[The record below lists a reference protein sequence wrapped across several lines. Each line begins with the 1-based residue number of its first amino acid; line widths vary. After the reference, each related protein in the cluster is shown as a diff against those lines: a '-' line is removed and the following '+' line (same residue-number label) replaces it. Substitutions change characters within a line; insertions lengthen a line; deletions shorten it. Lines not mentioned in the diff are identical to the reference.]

1 MTLHPLATTSHIQ
14 QAYIR
19 YLKTIK
25 PFQDTDLRR
34 EFANALEKPG
44 MLVKGPLVEGSPP
57 FKPGA
62 SIEKLVQEGVLAP
75 AFARLCN
82 GELPYDRSLHLHQ
95 ERAIRKVVSGRNLIV
110 ATGTG
115 SGKTETFLIPIL
127 HHLLQEEVRGTLQQ
141 PGVRALLL
149 YPMNAL
155 ANDQMKRL
163 RRILANYPAITF
175 GRYVGETEGKPADAI
190 REFRQNYPNEPD
202 LCNELKS
209 RQEMQEQPPHLLLT
223 NYAMLEY
230 LLLRPDDS
238 PLFDGEMARSW
249 RFIVL
254 DETHVYNGANAT
266 EIAMLLRRLQD
277 RVTGGQPQRLQAI
290 GTSATLGG
298 GPEDFPTVV
307 KFAQDL
313 FHLPFAWDEQDS
325 QHQDVVE
332 AERIPVA
339 ALGAAWGAGT
349 QEFYQ
354 KLSQWADDWRQA
366 TEPSQQKALLQKIM
380 DDKASAPAP
389 ATVWH
394 EAQQAASQH
403 PALAVPLFLYTLLRG
418 DSRLHELR
426 QKLEENPANIESL
439 ANAVFGGDQE
449 CLVHLISAAILAR
462 EHAKDAPLLPA
473 RYHVFARALEG
484 AFVCLNTQAHI
495 RPGEEP
501 APRLFLKRHKFCP
514 TCRSRVFELANCTR
528 CGTAYLIGDLIAGQ
542 YLEEEGASSILQNQD
557 YLIQNSVL
565 YDGEVAKNL
574 TYFVLEPQAT
584 DWDEDIAVTSE
595 AEMGEIALSPKL
607 EAMRLCPICG
617 AVYGERERKQCSC
630 QANLVVINRII
641 TERSKTL
648 RRCTSCSTHASGG
661 VVYRFLTGQDAPVS
675 VLADALYQH
684 VPPARDEKSREFPGE
699 GRKMLNFTDSRQNAA
714 FFASYLERAH
724 QRTLR
729 RRLIMLTL
737 QDTPDSSR
745 GHLRLQDLLPRLIT
759 QAERAGL
766 FTDKQGNDERERL
779 AAIWLMQEFSP
790 LDRRIS
796 LEGVGLLKF
805 RPTEPRH
812 WAPLPSLL
820 APPWNMTP
828 SDVLALIHLLMN
840 TLRWQG
846 VHSYLLSERVDL
858 LKDEAFAPRQRAFYI
873 RKDRG
878 SAKAGYGILGWMPQS
893 GYSNARLELL
903 RQWLAKQGI
912 EHTET
917 EGLARNGLH
926 ELWEY
931 IMRVSSPWRGYVTTE
946 TVQREGVL
954 HRLDHRMWELVPATA
969 EASDG
974 WHICSRCQNITAVN
988 LGNVC
993 PVYGC
998 TGQLQPLSLH
1008 REVLHTNLY
1017 RDIYANPTHQP
1028 IPLRA
1033 EEHTAQWVP
1042 KKAAEIQNRFV
1053 AGEVNVLSCSTTFE
1067 LGVDVGDLQAVVLRN
1082 VPPSTA
1088 NYVQRAG
1095 RAGRRTDSA
1104 AFVLTFAQ
1112 RRSHDLTFYDHPEKM
1127 VAGKIRPP
1135 MVVLSNEKIVRRHL
1149 HSVVMAAFFRWA
1161 KERKNVTYQNVGQFF
1176 VPSDRMPG
1184 PQLLSDYLEQRPIEL
1199 ERALER
1205 VLPTSME
1212 EPSLR
1217 RELTFANW
1225 GWVDYLTNTQ
1235 GTGVMDRAAVE
1246 VREETERFADLEKN
1260 AAEQKK
1266 YRQAEFYQKVQNQ
1279 IRVRDLL
1286 GFLGSRNVLP
1296 KYGFPTDVVELKTDH
1311 LETVDEAK
1319 QVSLER
1325 DLRIAISEFAPGS
1338 EVVAAKRIWKSA
1350 GLRRLRDGHWKPIEY
1365 AVCRKCNRLNFG
1377 FSGIGA
1383 FCECGEPLASGR
1395 SVKKTEYIVP
1405 EQGFVAAKETKT
1417 PGDAPPQR
1425 LYAGRVYF
1433 AHYRLP
1439 QTGSAWEGEEARPHM
1454 ELDSAFAGSR
1464 LRVWKRYSRFGWM
1477 AMVNSGMGSGFSICS
1492 SCGYA
1497 ETVALQPQN
1506 SKKSPVHTNPLTGHD
1521 CGGTLTVRH
1530 LGYHFMTDVL
1540 EIKVS
1545 IPLLTEGAVY
1555 SLLYAILDG
1564 ASDALGIQRADIHGT
1579 FYYQQAG
1586 QPPSFILFDD
1596 VPGGAGHVKRIFAN
1610 LRQTFTAALARVAH
1624 CECGL
1629 DTSCYNCLRNYQNQ
1643 FIHDKLQRNIAIDLL
1658 KQILA

>member
-1 MTLHPLATTSHIQ
+1 MTLHPLKTTSHIQ

-25 PFQDTDLRR
+25 PFQDTDLRS

-82 GELPYDRSLHLHQ
+82 AELPYERPLHLHQ
-95 ERAIRKVVSGRNLIV
+95 ERAIRKMVNGRNLIV

-127 HHLLQEEVRGTLQQ
+127 HHLLQEEAQSRLQQ

-163 RRILANYPAITF
+163 RRVLTDYSAITF
-175 GRYVGETEGKPADAI
+175 GRYVGETEDKPADAI
-190 REFRQNYPNEPD
+190 RAFRQNYPDEPE
-202 LCNELKS
+202 LSNELKS
-209 RQEMQEQPPHLLLT
+209 RQEMQDRPPHILLT

-230 LLLRPDDS
+230 LLLRPADS
-238 PLFDGEMARSW
+238 PLFDGDMARFW

-254 DETHVYNGANAT
+254 DEIHVYNGANAT
-266 EIAMLLRRLQD
+266 EIAMLLRRLQE
-277 RVTGGQPQRLQAI
+277 RVMGEKSRQLQAI

-298 GPEDFPTVV
+298 GPQDFLAVV

-313 FHLPFAWDEQDS
+313 FHLPFRWEEQEP
-325 QHQDVVE
+325 QYQDIIE

-349 QEFYQ
+349 LEFYQ
-354 KLSQWADDWRQA
+354 KLSQWADRWRESIGISEQN
-366 TEPSQQKALLQKIM
+366 ALLYEIM
-380 DDKASAPAP
+380 ADSAPAP
-389 ATVWH
+389 VPLSIWR

-403 PALAVPLFLYTLLRG
+403 PALAVPLYLYTLLRG
-418 DSRLHELR
+418 DSRLHDLR
-426 QKLEENPANIESL
+426 RKLEESPTDIENL
-439 ANAVFGGDQE
+439 ARNVFAGDQD
-449 CLVHLISAAILAR
+449 CVVHLISAAILAR

-484 AFVCLNTQAHI
+484 AFVCLNTEAHI
-495 RPGEEP
+495 RSAQNAE
-501 APRLFLKRHKFCP
+501 PRLFLKRHKFCP
-514 TCRSRVFELANCTR
+514 HCRSRVFELANCTR
-528 CGTAYLIGDLIAGQ
+528 CGTAYLIGDLTSGQ
-542 YLEEEGASSILQNQD
+542 DLEEEDAPSRLRNQE
-557 YLIQNSVL
+557 YLVQNSTL
-565 YDGEVAKNL
+565 YDEVAKGVA
-574 TYFVLEPQAT
+574 YFVLDPQST
-584 DWDEDIAVTSE
+584 DWDEDEAVTSE
-595 AEMGEIALSPKL
+595 AEMGEIVSSTKL
-607 EAMRLCPICG
+607 EPMRLCPICG
-617 AVYGERERKQCSC
+617 AVYGESERKQCPC
-630 QANLVVINRII
+630 LVKLIPINRII

-648 RRCTSCSTHASGG
+648 HRCTSCSTHASGG

-684 VPPARDEKSREFPGE
+684 VPPARDEKSRALPGE

-714 FFASYLERAH
+714 FFAAYLERIH
-724 QRTLR
+724 QRNLR

-737 QDTPDSSR
+737 QGAPDSSFGR
-745 GHLRLQDLLPRLIT
+745 LRLQDVLPRLIT

-766 FTDKQGNDERERL
+766 FTDKQGSHEREQL
-779 AAIWLMQEFSP
+779 AAVWLMQEFSP

-796 LEGVGLLKF
+796 LEGVGLLNF
-805 RPTEPRH
+805 RPVVPRE
-812 WAPLPSLL
+812 WTPLPSLL
-820 APPWNMTP
+820 APPWNMTDA
-828 SDVLALIHLLMN
+828 DVFSLIHLLMN
-840 TLRWQG
+840 TLRRQG
-846 VHSYLLSERVDL
+846 AHTYLLSERVDL
-858 LKDEAFAPRQRAFYI
+858 LKDESFAPRQKAFYM
-873 RKDRG
+873 RG
-878 SAKAGYGILGWMPQS
+878 KGGRAKLGYGILGWMPQD
-893 GYSNARLELL
+893 GYSNGRFELL
-903 RQWLAKQGI
+903 RQWLIRQHVA
-912 EHTET
+912 EAEADRF
-917 EGLARNGLH
+917 ARATLQ

-931 IMRVSSPWRGYVTTE
+931 LTVLSSPWRNHLVAE

-954 HRLDHRMWELVPATA
+954 HRLDHRMWELVPTTT
-969 EASDG
+969 EAADG
-974 WHICSRCQNITAVN
+974 WYICNRCQNITPVN
-988 LGNVC
+988 LGTLC

-998 TGQLQPLSLH
+998 TGCLQPLTSQS
-1008 REVLHTNLY
+1008 EVLHTNLY
-1017 RDIYANPTHQP
+1017 RDIYANPAHQP
-1028 IPLRA
+1028 IPLSA

-1042 KKAAEIQNRFV
+1042 EKAAKIQNRFI
-1053 AGEVNVLSCSTTFE
+1053 AGEINVLSCSTTFE
-1067 LGVDVGDLQAVVLRN
+1067 LGVDVGELQAVVLRN

-1112 RRSHDLTFYDHPEKM
+1112 RRSHDLTFYDYPEKM
-1127 VAGKIRPP
+1127 VAGKVRPP
-1135 MVVLSNEKIVRRHL
+1135 VVVLSNERIVRRHL
-1149 HSVVMAAFFRWA
+1149 HSVVMAAFFRWV
-1161 KERKNVTYQNVGQFF
+1161 KEHKGITYQNVGQFF
-1176 VPSDRMPG
+1176 VPDDRKPG
-1184 PQLLSDYLEQRPIEL
+1184 PPLLSDYLEQRPIDL
-1199 ERALER
+1199 EQALDR
-1205 VLPTSME
+1205 VLPTSSD
-1212 EPSLR
+1212 EPDLR
-1217 RELTFANW
+1217 RDLNFAEW
-1225 GWVDYLTNTQ
+1225 GWVDHLTNSL
-1235 GTGVMDRAAVE
+1235 GTGVMDRAAAE
-1246 VREETERFADLEKN
+1246 VKEEIETFAALERD
-1260 AAEQKK
+1260 AAKQTK
-1266 YRQAEFYQKVQNQ
+1266 YRQAEFYQRVQNQ
-1279 IRVRDLL
+1279 IRKRDLL

-1311 LETVDEAK
+1311 LEAMDEAK

-1338 EVVAAKRIWKSA
+1338 EVVAAKRIWTSA
-1350 GLRRLRDGHWKPIEY
+1350 GLRKLPNREWPPYEY
-1365 AVCRKCNRLNFG
+1365 VVCSKCNRLNFEPA
-1377 FSGIGA
+1377 SLGA
-1383 FCECGEPLASGR
+1383 FCECGEPLNRGR
-1395 SVKKTEYIVP
+1395 SGKKTHYIIP
-1405 EQGFVAAKETKT
+1405 EQGFIAASDTHT
-1417 PGDAPPQR
+1417 PGEAPPQR
-1425 LYAGRVYF
+1425 IYAGRVYF
-1433 AHYRLP
+1433 ARYRLP
-1439 QTGSAWEGEEARPHM
+1439 HTGGAWEGEESSPQI
-1454 ELDSAFAGSR
+1454 EFDPAFASSH
-1464 LRVWKRYSRFGWM
+1464 LIVEKRYSRFGWL

-1492 SCGYA
+1492 ACGYA
-1497 ETVALQPQN
+1497 EPILLQTKGGKR
-1506 SKKSPVHTNPLTGHD
+1506 STVHTNPLTGRD
-1521 CGGTLTVRH
+1521 CGGSLAVRH

-1545 IPLLTEGAVY
+1545 VHLPTIGAIY
-1555 SLLYAILDG
+1555 SLLYALLEG

-1610 LRQTFTAALARVAH
+1610 LRQTFTAALARVEH